1 MNGGEAPVLLCPAIR
16 VPDFEPCPA
25 YELELLLEWIAGD
38 HRSATPVTFTRGTAL
53 PDGRLDL
60 CKQALGVEGAI
71 RVLES
76 IDGNR
81 HIRSLLLGTEG
92 LGDRGATAAA
102 ALIREARAPALET
115 LYLGCNHIGE
125 PGIAAL
131 SDALARE
138 DSPVRAL
145 WLKRNP
151 IGPEGAL
158 RIAEL
163 LRSQPGLRVL
173 DLTNTGLTDAGAVV
187 IAEALR
193 EQAEGEAGLECLLIG
208 SNGVGL
214 RGAEALADLLAVTSH
229 LRELTLSVSRLAD
242 AGAKA
247 LARGLAQ
254 NRSLEALDLGSCAIG
269 PAGLMALLEACVEL
283 PRLHT
288 LDLGTTPSTLALGER
303 DNALGDAEGG
313 RLLGDYLRR
322 QPALRRLDLRGAG
335 IRSKGA
341 LAIDAALDENHTLL
355 ECRLGKHVARKI
367 KRRIAAKLERHRS
380 DAPELPGVPEHVKAI
395 LSVYRSK
402 R

>member
-1 MNGGEAPVLLCPAIR
+1 MPDVDAPKLLCPAIR

-25 YELELLLEWIAGD
+25 VELDPLLGWIAED
-38 HRSATPVTFTRGTAL
+38 RPVAEPTSFLRGTAL

-71 RVLES
+71 RVLQS

-81 HIRSLLLGTEG
+81 QIRSLLLGTDG

-125 PGIAAL
+125 AGLSAL
-131 SDALARE
+131 VDALARD

-151 IGPEGAL
+151 IGPEGAS

-163 LRSQPGLRVL
+163 LRRQPSLRVL
-173 DLTNTGLTDAGAVV
+173 DLTNTALTDAGAVV
-187 IAEALR
+187 ITEALR
-193 EQAEGEAGLECLLIG
+193 EQAGRERGLERLMIG

-214 RGAEALADLLAVTSH
+214 RGAEALADLLVVTPH
-229 LRELTLSVSRLAD
+229 LRELVLSVSRLGD
-242 AGAKA
+242 AGAEA
-247 LARGLAQ
+247 LARGLTQ

-269 PAGLMALLEACVEL
+269 PAGLAALLDACAAH
-283 PRLHT
+283 PRLHG

-303 DNALGDAEGG
+303 DNELGNALGG
-313 RLLGDYLRR
+313 RLLGDYLRN

-335 IRSKGA
+335 IRSAGA
-341 LAIDAALDENHTLL
+341 LHIDAALGQNHTLL
-355 ECRLGKHVARKI
+355 ECRLGKHVSRKV
-367 KRRIAAKLERHRS
+367 KRWIAEQLERNRAGTPTGPS
-380 DAPELPGVPEHVKAI
+380 IPDHVRAI